1 MKRTVHF
8 LQRQPTAPTDCV
20 PLANANDIAPV
31 ATNYGLLFLARDN
44 SNAPVA
50 TNYGVFLLAGAT
62 AMHPLPRTIDCFFLQ
77 EATDMPDAA
86 NYGLVFCRRH
96 MALLRH
102 AHLRTLFKE
111 NARQWLGAVSV
122 AKRLTENHSNCPVL
136 ECMSLLACKNPV
148 FWEVLLRAA
157 MTFFALF
164 NSSSCSSGDQY
175 FKVANAM
182 LTNSHAKVTTGS
194 SSAFLATCLI
204 SS

>member
-1 MKRTVHF
+1 
-8 LQRQPTAPTDCV
+8 
-20 PLANANDIAPV
+20 
-31 ATNYGLLFLARDN
+31 
-44 SNAPVA
+44 
-50 TNYGVFLLAGAT
+50 
-62 AMHPLPRTIDCFFLQ
+62 MHSLPRTIDCFILQGATVMHPLPWTMDCFFLQ
-77 EATDMPDAA
+77 GATDMPDAA
-86 NYGLVFCRRH
+86 NYGVLFCRSH

-102 AHLRTLFKE
+102 AHLRTFFKE

-136 ECMSLLACKNPV
+136 ECMSLLACKNPI

-164 NSSSCSSGDQY
+164 NSSRCSSGDQY

-204 SS
+204 SSWVE